1 VVHINRMVDDLLETS
16 RITRGKVVL
25 EKRLLDLRIVAREV
39 VEDFRDPYE
48 QARIQL
54 GFEAPETPVWID
66 GDATRL
72 AQCIGNL
79 LHNAFKFTPAGGK
92 VAVSLAAEGTTA
104 SLVVQ
109 DDGAGIDPGLLPL
122 LFQPFAQGPQAL
134 DRSQG
139 GLGLGLALVKGLV
152 ELHGGT
158 VRAFSEGTG
167 QGTRFTILL
176 PLSAPRQEPARPA
189 VGTESGFHHR
199 ILVVEDLQDAAESL
213 AMLLTLAGHD
223 VRIATN
229 ARQALE
235 TAPEQ
240 EPEVVIC
247 DIGLPDMDGY
257 TLCRELRKLPALSAT
272 CFIALTGY
280 GQTDDVR
287 RALDAGFAVHLTKP
301 VEPARLREVLDGIGR
316 PAVAGR

>member
-1 VVHINRMVDDLLETS
+1 VT
-16 RITRGKVVL
+16 G
-25 EKRLLDLRIVAREV
+25 
-39 VEDFRDPYE
+39 
-48 QARIQL
+48 
-54 GFEAPETPVWID
+54 
-66 GDATRL
+66 
-72 AQCIGNL
+72 
-79 LHNAFKFTPAGGK
+79 
-92 VAVSLAAEGTTA
+92 EGTA
-104 SLVVQ
+104 S
-109 DDGAGIDPGLLPL
+109 
-122 LFQPFAQGPQAL
+122 
-134 DRSQG
+134 
-139 GLGLGLALVKGLV
+139 
-152 ELHGGT
+152 
-158 VRAFSEGTG
+158 
-167 QGTRFTILL
+167 
-176 PLSAPRQEPARPA
+176 
-189 VGTESGFHHR
+189 HHR

-213 AMLLTLAGHD
+213 AMLLTLAGHE

-257 TLCRELRKLPALSAT
+257 TLCRELRKFPALRGT

-316 PAVAGR
+316 AAVGGR